1 MRGLLLIVII
11 AVLATFTTGALENE
25 KRQYNQWRPGK
36 KALENEKRQVT
47 QYNQWRPGKK
57 DETHLLGNQLHDLQA
72 RQKVQSK
79 NMWRPGKR
87 DETHLLGN
95 QLHDLQARQK
105 VQSKNMWRPGKRD
118 ETHLL
123 GNQLHDLQARQKVQ
137 SKNMWRPG
145 KRDKIQTLGYH
156 NAQASSGSIPTLN
169 DQKQNDLETQ
179 MTGLGGVSPPVA
191 NIPFPRPGRK
201 RLNYG
206 HEKAC
211 KNIVNDKYHTNED
224 RK

>member
-25 KRQYNQWRPGK
+25 KRQYSQWRPGK
-36 KALENEKRQVT
+36 KALENEKR

-72 RQKVQSK
+72 RENVQRK

-87 DETHLLGN
+87 DEIQFLGYHN
-95 QLHDLQARQK
+95 FQAPETVKRQNK
-105 VQSKNMWRPGKRD
+105 KLWRPGK
-118 ETHLL
+118 
-123 GNQLHDLQARQKVQ
+123 K
-137 SKNMWRPG
+137 
-145 KRDKIQTLGYH
+145 DKIQTLGYH

-201 RLNYG
+201 RRSM
-206 HEKAC
+206 AA
-211 KNIVNDKYHTNED
+211 
-224 RK
+224 